1 MRNINFA
8 SVENFIAAV
17 REIVYDVIKNTD
29 LRIEKYYDGIVSNVD
44 SDDNVVS
51 VNIGDIILEDISNK
65 TGTTLAIGDTV
76 RVYAA
81 SSTLA
86 DAYVGTKL
94 N

>member
-8 SVENFIAAV
+8 SVENFITAV

-44 SDDNVVS
+44 NDGNVVS
-51 VNIGDIILEDISNK
+51 VNIGDIILDNISNK
-65 TGTTLAIGDTV
+65 TGTTLSIGDTV

-81 SSTLA
+81 SYTLA